1 MTLLPAPPDTGIV
14 FRRTDLPDKP
24 EIKAS
29 IENVVDTSRST
40 TLGKGKVSI
49 HTVEHLLATISAFEI
64 DNLYIELDAN
74 EPPIADG
81 SARHFVKLI
90 QNAGFEL
97 QSSNKIP
104 LILTSPIQFEVGQ
117 TQMMAFP
124 HDRLKIS
131 CTSSDRKGL
140 FTQFYSVEVTP
151 ESFEKQIAHARTF
164 CFFEEIE
171 ALIRNGLI
179 KGGGLENAIVIRDDA
194 VLTTEPLRYQ
204 DEFVRHK
211 ILDIIGDLSLLGT
224 PLAAHIVAICPS
236 HALNSELTRKIQAQA
251 LDQKR
256 AIATFMPPPQ
266 SLDSSADAD
275 NIDVKDG
282 KQLNINE
289 ILRLL
294 PHRYPF
300 LMVDRVLTSDGDSIT
315 AVKNVT
321 VNEPQFLGHFPQ
333 SPIFPGVLQLEAI
346 AQTAGILTLKRPE
359 NRNKLAYFMSAENV
373 KWRRPVIPGDT
384 LEIEVTMMRARGSI
398 GRAKGVCKVNQKV
411 VSEAE
416 VTFMIVDNS
425 KR

>member
-275 NIDVKDG
+275 SVDVKDG

-300 LMVDRVLTSDGDSIT
+300 LMVDRVLTIDGDSIT

-384 LEIEVTMMRARGSI
+384 LEIEVTMLRARGSI